1 MVSQCVVELTA
12 RDSATDPESVERLKP
27 DERITY
33 PPMSDPPLPPINN
46 TDPCIVLSEL
56 EVKLSALL
64 LLPADELADRV
75 SSPPF
80 LTNNPPPTIVA
91 APSLLS
97 EDDPDTKL
105 NNPPST
111 SDDKSTLIKIDPPV
125 PLSPESTTTLTYPS
139 VPDDATPVLVKALS
153 LSPVSEFPL
162 FNLTNVVLVL
172 LKV

>member
-1 MVSQCVVELTA
+1 MLALSAL
-12 RDSATDPESVERLKP
+12 DSATDPESAELQLSDDIRVP
-27 DERITY
+27 S
-33 PPMSDPPLPPINN
+33 PMSDPPLPPINN

-80 LTNNPPPTIVA
+80 LINNPPPTIVA

-105 NNPPST
+105 NNPPSP
-111 SDDKSTLIKIDPPV
+111 SDDKPTLIKIDPPV
-125 PLSPESTTTLTYPS
+125 PLSPESTTTLTDPS
-139 VPDDATPVLVKALS
+139 VLDDATPVLVKSLS

-172 LKV
+172 LRV

>member
-1 MVSQCVVELTA
+1 MLSVSAPDIAIDL
-12 RDSATDPESVERLKP
+12 ESVELRIP
-27 DERITY
+27 DKILSH

-80 LTNNPPPTIVA
+80 LINNPPPTIVA

-105 NNPPST
+105 NNPPSP
-111 SDDKSTLIKIDPPV
+111 SDDKPTLIKIDPPV

-139 VPDDATPVLVKALS
+139 VPDDATPVLVRALS

-172 LKV
+172 LRV